1 LSKLKVTAPLG
12 LTVQGAAA
20 GFCRGGFFVRATV
33 ISGPRP
39 ATQLQAN
46 GRNTNKNKG
55 SSIMFKQAK
64 YRQASL
70 IVLATTVILILPNVT
85 RLVG

>member
-1 LSKLKVTAPLG
+1 M
-12 LTVQGAAA
+12 QGAVA
-20 GFCRGGFFVRATV
+20 GICRGGFFYLCHGTNQARQA
-33 ISGPRP
+33 
-39 ATQLQAN
+39 QLGFGQAPT
-46 GRNTNKNKG
+46 RTKAVA
-55 SSIMFKQAK
+55 MFKHAK

>member
-1 LSKLKVTAPLG
+1 MPPPGFA
-12 LTVQGAAA
+12 GAA
-20 GFCRGGFFVRATV
+20 FLSEPRLFW
-33 ISGPRP
+33 PRP
-39 ATQLQAN
+39 ATQLQAT

>member
-1 LSKLKVTAPLG
+1 VPPPGFA
-12 LTVQGAAA
+12 GAAFLA
-20 GFCRGGFFVRATV
+20 E
-33 ISGPRP
+33 PRRFWSAP
-39 ATQLQAN
+39 AAQLQAT

>member
-1 LSKLKVTAPLG
+1 M
-12 LTVQGAAA
+12 QGAVA
-20 GFCRGGFFVRATV
+20 GICRDGFFICATALTKPTKRN
-33 ISGPRP
+33 GG
-39 ATQLQAN
+39 LGQAPT
-46 GRNTNKNKG
+46 RTKAVA
-55 SSIMFKQAK
+55 MFKHAK